1 MSKRSDKLLL
11 EDILEAIES
20 ILEYTAN
27 ITIEEFMS
35 NKKNKDA
42 VVRNFEIIG
51 EAANKLSTELKN
63 QHPHIDW
70 QGIIGF
76 RNKLVRDHFGVD
88 YDVVWNIKTNY
99 LPELIK
105 DIHRLIQK

>member
-35 NKKNKDA
+35 NKKTKDA
-42 VVRNFEIIG
+42 VIRNFEIIG
-51 EAANKLSTELKN
+51 EAANKLSKGIKENYPRL
-63 QHPHIDW
+63 DW
-70 QGIIGF
+70 QGLVGF
-76 RNKLVRDHFGVD
+76 RNVLVHDYFGID
-88 YDVVWNIKTNY
+88 YNIVWNIKRIIFQN
-99 LPELIK
+99 
-105 DIHRLIQK
+105 